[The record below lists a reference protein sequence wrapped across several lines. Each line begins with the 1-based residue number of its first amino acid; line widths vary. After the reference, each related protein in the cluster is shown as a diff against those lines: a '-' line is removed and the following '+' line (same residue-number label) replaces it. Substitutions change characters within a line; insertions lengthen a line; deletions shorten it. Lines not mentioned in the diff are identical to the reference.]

1 MIPLDCLSRKRNV
14 LCALSDGNKSV
25 ISLKCVILVVF
36 VAAENSFM
44 EITIAMILRRF
55 SEK

>member
-1 MIPLDCLSRKRNV
+1 MVPLDCLSRKRNV

-25 ISLKCVILVVF
+25 ISLKCVILLVF

-44 EITIAMILRRF
+44 DITIEIILRRF
-55 SEK
+55 PEN